1 MCCYIK
7 HACKTQLCWAS
18 CRWWYQ
24 EHFLTI
30 TPCAQDTVI
39 LLLCKNNQNISLI
52 QVSLL
57 TIQLQYGTTVLTCG
71 LIISTNTIWPWLT
84 NCTDLEKGNKQE
96 CHEGPKLLTW
106 EHIKRDSLRCFN
118 VELSF
123 QRFNRHLLCTIY
135 QESLSRCTSYIKWT
149 RRLFHLVPYS
159 EESWV

>member
-18 CRWWYQ
+18 CRWWYH

-84 NCTDLEKGNKQE
+84 NCTDLEKDKNKSAMKVPNCSPGNTLNATPWGVSMLNYLFRGLIDIYYVPFTKN
-96 CHEGPKLLTW
+96 HSVGVHLT
-106 EHIKRDSLRCFN
+106 SN
-118 VELSF
+118 ELDDFS
-123 QRFNRHLLCTIY
+123 T
-135 QESLSRCTSYIKWT
+135 
-149 RRLFHLVPYS
+149 
-159 EESWV
+159 